1 MATNNLTVRFNPE
14 DLERI
19 EKFANLKG
27 LTKADVIRT
36 ATLEKIEHSK
46 TEIRNEVKPDFSEL
60 NPNSEK
66 VVTTLDAETSKILDG
81 LAKKMRIKKT
91 DVIKRLILESVVYN
105 INIASDYDEE
115 LNEIHE
121 AVLRLNR
128 KLSEVEEQIKGEGL
142 WAEEMQQIMKG
153 LKEIATT
160 PLVDFINLEA
170 KTFQYIDK
178 KIEDAKAKRKREI
191 KFDKS
196 SK

>member
-46 TEIRNEVKPDFSEL
+46 TEIRNEVKPDFLEL

-142 WAEEMQQIMKG
+142 WAEEMQEIMKG